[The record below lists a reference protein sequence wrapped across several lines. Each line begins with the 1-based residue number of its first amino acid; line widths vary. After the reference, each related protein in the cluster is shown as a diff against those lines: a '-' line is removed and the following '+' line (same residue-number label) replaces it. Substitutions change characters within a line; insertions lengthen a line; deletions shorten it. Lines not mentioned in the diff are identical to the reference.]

1 MTIRTSRLE
10 QLPDSELLQLRFCDL
25 PLRLKGS
32 VIEQRA
38 NSVFDDLAARGI
50 RFRPALWISEQWYNP
65 DEVVGFAVPFYLL
78 HPRLM
83 RLERKMMLEA
93 EGASLNEALS
103 IIRHETGHA
112 VDEAFQLRKMSEYR
126 KVFGSPKRAYPTN
139 YIADSD
145 SRDFVQ
151 HLNAWY
157 AQSHPVE
164 DFAETFA
171 VWLGSKSGWRRKY
184 RDWPAYDK
192 LCAVDA
198 WMQDLRNVEPQI
210 KPRRVANELKDS
222 TRTLAEHYEEKRDFY
237 AIDAEDEFDGALQ
250 RIFEVNG
257 NGTGSRARKHM
268 SAAALLAEY
277 RTRLRRRTAKPLGVP
292 AYVVDQVL
300 RQLAHRSRILKLKQA
315 RSKAETFTKV
325 SRLVSR
331 ATVAIIRNSP
341 RLPL

>member
-1 MTIRTSRLE
+1 MTTRASRLGDMA
-10 QLPDSELLQLRFCDL
+10 DSELLRMRFCDL

-38 NSVFDDLAARGI
+38 YSVFDELTARGI
-50 RFRPALWISEQWYNP
+50 RFRPTLWISEQWYNP

-78 HPRLM
+78 HPRLI

-93 EGASLNEALS
+93 EGASLEEALS
-103 IIRHETGHA
+103 ILRHETGHA
-112 VDEAFQLRKMSEYR
+112 VDEAFQLRKMREYR
-126 KVFGSPKRAYPTN
+126 KVFGSPQRAYPTD

-171 VWLGSKSGWRRKY
+171 VWLRSENGWRRKY
-184 RDWPAYDK
+184 RDWPAYEK
-192 LCAVDA
+192 LSAVDT
-198 WMQDLRNVEPQI
+198 WMRNLRDVEPEI
-210 KPRRVANELKDS
+210 KPRRIANELRNS
-222 TRTLAEHYEEKRDFY
+222 TRTLREHYDEKRDFY

-250 RIFEVNG
+250 RIFEASG
-257 NGTGSRARKHM
+257 RGSRARGQM
-268 SAAALLAEY
+268 SAAALLAEH
-277 RTRLRRRTAKPLGVP
+277 RTRLRRRIAKPLGVP

-300 RQLAHRSRILKLKQA
+300 RQLVHRARILKLRQT
-315 RSKAETFTKV
+315 RSKAETVKKV

-331 ATVAIIRNSP
+331 ATVSIIRNSP